1 MAISQNVER
10 KIWRGAELR
19 RALIPLLL
27 LALHAPFL
35 TSVSASTDF
44 VDEHWSAPR
53 PTQSG
58 QLGVI
63 FDDRVDFF
71 YVGALTAA
79 IPSDGPTWRSQ
90 VCKSVDDMNCANAT
104 YFAYKAMLEPC
115 SSTTTTDCV
124 SRVRAY
130 EVDGSFEDAT
140 FYRYVTDDKNTYW
153 EGNPLSSLPNSRA
166 EGIWRFPTIRHGAGQ
181 DFLVAPL
188 LDGIY
193 ERGESPRIYRL
204 QTTLQP
210 VSEVPDPSVSRVKA
224 QSVDIDFLPY
234 EQLVRSKGGWTGGM
248 QGMPEKNCAATADG
262 ICFRREAFPSEVDF
276 EVTIRLSGKLDGWIH
291 GRLTEPSVSIKEV
304 GNAQEISVRGRPMQ
318 VPVVAYWSD
327 EKSLPASI
335 QQEYATKAP
344 TTIGLSSGGTSK
356 RFQTNGQ
363 FNKEAIRL
371 FNLWIPFIQDKADA
385 NPSVWVYGSLGPDT
399 FESSAR
405 AFNGGSSCLKGDS
418 GLMGLVTT
426 NATVY
431 DGGMPEFDREDQTL
445 NYQVSAPHFTSD
457 GQEFLGIYSL
467 LVRSELARCIY
478 GFSAAPVRATIEV
491 ASTDGTNRVAAT
503 TLNEREG
510 WLSLGAYGF
519 TYSSPVIRVKLQ
531 QDSETSQSPSPMP
544 RQEENDKVTK
554 SNPAAPMKNELSR
567 VTKITCVKGSKTKV
581 FKTGRVKC
589 PKGYKKK

>member
-1 MAISQNVER
+1 M
-10 KIWRGAELR
+10 
-19 RALIPLLL
+19 IPLLL
-27 LALHAPFL
+27 LALHAPFV
-35 TSVSASTDF
+35 TSVSASTG
-44 VDEHWSAPR
+44 VIDEHWSAPR

-79 IPSDGPTWRSQ
+79 IPGNGTKWRSQ
-90 VCKSVDDMNCANAT
+90 ICKSVDDTNCASAT

-115 SSTTTTDCV
+115 SSTTTKDCV
-124 SRVRAY
+124 SRVRAHKP
-130 EVDGSFEDAT
+130 DGTFEDAT
-140 FYRYVTDDKNTYW
+140 FHRYVTDDENTYW
-153 EGNPLSSLPNSRA
+153 QGTLQSNLPNSRA
-166 EGIWRFPTIRHGAGQ
+166 EGIWRFPTIKHDAGQ

-193 ERGESPRIYRL
+193 ERGELPRVYRL

-210 VSEVPDPSVSRVKA
+210 VSELRDPSVSRVKA
-224 QSVDIDFLPY
+224 QSVDVDFMSY
-234 EQLVRSKGGWTGGM
+234 ERLVQSKGGWTGGM

-262 ICFRREAFPSEVDF
+262 ICYRREAFPSEIDF
-276 EVTIRLSGKLDGWIH
+276 EVTIRLSGKLNGWIH
-291 GRLTEPSVSIKEV
+291 GRLTEPTVSISDV
-304 GNAQEISVRGRPMQ
+304 SGVQEISVRGRPIQ

-327 EKSLPASI
+327 QNSLPSNI

-344 TTIGLSSGGTSK
+344 TTIGLSSGGTSN

-363 FNKEAIRL
+363 FDKEAIRL

-385 NPSVWVYGSLGPDT
+385 NPSVWVYGSLSPDT
-399 FESSAR
+399 FENSAR

-426 NATVY
+426 NATIY
-431 DGGMPEFDREDQTL
+431 DGGMPEFDRQEQTL
-445 NYQVSAPHFTSD
+445 NYQVSAPHFAAN
-457 GQEFLGIYSL
+457 GKEFLGSYSL
-467 LVRSELARCIY
+467 LMRSELARCIY
-478 GFSAAPVRATIEV
+478 GFSSAPVKATIEI

-519 TYSSPVIRVKLQ
+519 TYSSPVIKVKLQ
-531 QDSETSQSPSPMP
+531 QDSQTSPSPSPIPSPTP
-544 RQEENDKVTK
+544 RQAESDEVAESKPV
-554 SNPAAPMKNELSR
+554 SSIKNELNL
-567 VTKITCVKGSKTKV
+567 VTKITCVKGNKTKV